1 MPTRRCLEGRH
12 VGAGFKVIAFPWEEF
27 EAAKGKIPI
36 LEAAI
41 SSITEKRQE
50 INSATRIDAA
60 TWKPN
65 VETQTAK
72 SIAVDNRQSF
82 HSYDRQAELSNSMI
96 KI

>member
-1 MPTRRCLEGRH
+1 

-41 SSITEKRQE
+41 SSITTRRQE

-65 VETQTAK
+65 FETQTANL
-72 SIAVDNRQSF
+72 IAVDNRKSF
-82 HSYDRQAELSNSMI
+82 HSYDRQADLSNSKI